1 MKKGAL
7 LAVEVSVSQKTI
19 DTLLSRKTLAVLLP
33 RSLSDDV
40 LVELWRSL
48 LQLQSDPAR
57 KPAKNDVRSFAAS
70 WVRVMAERADVTSER
85 IEHWFWDLV
94 QESHWLVGREV
105 AYRVSNG
112 LCDGDSRADEGRFV
126 KWLRIVRRGGS

>member
-1 MKKGAL
+1 MAKNNL
-7 LAVEVSVSQKTI
+7 LAVEVSVSQKTL

-48 LQLQSDPAR
+48 LELQSDPAR
-57 KPAKNDVRSFAAS
+57 KPAKHDVRSFAAS
-70 WVRVMAERADVTSER
+70 WVRVLAERADVSPER
-85 IEHWFWDLV
+85 VEHWFWDLV
-94 QESHWLVGREV
+94 QESLWLVGREV

-112 LCDGDSRADEGRFV
+112 LCDDDSRADQGVFV
-126 KWLRIVRRGGS
+126 RWLRIVRRGGS